1 MSPALPVR
9 RGLLYV
15 TLAATAWGTAGAA
28 ASVLYD
34 RTGLGPFALTFWRSV
49 GGCVLL
55 LAARAAP
62 GATRPRRPG
71 ARTLLIGLG
80 LTVFQTA
87 YFMAVAA
94 TGLAVATVV
103 TLGSGPVLIA
113 LGERLW
119 TGERIGRGGA
129 WGVTAALAGLAVIV
143 LGGGGDATVRPG
155 GVALALASGAGYAAV
170 TLLTRHAARR
180 GQAEDPASASLWSF
194 AVCASVVLPLAAA
207 EGPLPRHDA
216 LTVAL
221 PLLLYVAAVPTALAY
236 GLYFAGAAVL
246 RPATVSVIALIE
258 PVSATVVAIAVL
270 GERPGPATVLGTAIL
285 LAAVAGMGAA
295 ETRRPSAAG
304 QRPASKVISA
314 ASSAGADRKGE

>member
-15 TLAATAWGTAGAA
+15 TLAATAWGTAGAV

-34 RTGLGPFALTFWRSV
+34 STGLGPFALTFWRSA

-55 LAARAAP
+55 LAARAALGTTP
-62 GATRPRRPG
+62 PPRPG
-71 ARTLLIGLG
+71 TRTLLIGLG
-80 LTVFQTA
+80 LTAFQTA

-113 LGERLW
+113 LGGWLW
-119 TGERIGRGGA
+119 TGERLGRGGA
-129 WGVTAALAGLAVIV
+129 WGVGAALAGLAVIV
-143 LGGGGDATVRPG
+143 LGGGGDATVRPA

-170 TLLTRHAARR
+170 TLLTRQAARR
-180 GQAEDPASASLWSF
+180 GEAEDPATVSLWSF
-194 AVCASVVLPLAAA
+194 AVCAAAVLPFAVA
-207 EGPLPRHDA
+207 EGPLPRQDA
-216 LTVAL
+216 LNVAL

-258 PVSATVVAIAVL
+258 PVSAAVVAIAAL
-270 GERPGPATVLGTAIL
+270 GERPAPATVLGTSIL
-285 LAAVAGMGAA
+285 LAAVAGIGTA
-295 ETRRPSAAG
+295 ETRGPSGTG
-304 QRPASKVISA
+304 QRSASAVISA
-314 ASSAGADRKGE
+314 ASSAGAERKGE